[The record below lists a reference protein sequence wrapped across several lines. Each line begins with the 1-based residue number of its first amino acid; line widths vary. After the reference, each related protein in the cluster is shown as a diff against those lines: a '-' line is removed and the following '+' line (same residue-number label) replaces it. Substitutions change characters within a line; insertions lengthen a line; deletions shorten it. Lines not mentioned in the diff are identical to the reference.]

1 MNQSGRRSRFRSL
14 ALALAAL
21 LHLFAVPGEVVLH
34 GWLHADPHAPGWSAP
49 RTDHGGTG
57 HHHDLDCVVCQVA
70 HSRGLPEPGP
80 IPVPID
86 RTRVLASAEFV
97 SPPAL
102 LARTRVQARAPP
114 VSIA

>member
-1 MNQSGRRSRFRSL
+1 MNPSRRCSRLRNA

-21 LHLFAVPGEVVLH
+21 LHLLAIPGEAVLH
-34 GWLHADPHAPGWSAP
+34 GWLHPDPHAPGWSAE
-49 RTDHGGTG
+49 RHAAGTV
-57 HHHDLDCVVCQVA
+57 HVHDLDCVVCQVA
-70 HSRGLPEPGP
+70 HSRGVPEAGAA
-80 IPVPID
+80 PVPVD
-86 RTRVLASAEFV
+86 RSRVFASAEAA

>member
-1 MNQSGRRSRFRSL
+1 MTPSRRCSRLRKA

-21 LHLFAVPGEVVLH
+21 VHLLAIPGEAVLH
-34 GWLHADPHAPGWSAP
+34 GWLHADPHAPGWAAERHP
-49 RTDHGGTG
+49 AGTV
-57 HHHDLDCVVCQVA
+57 HVHDLDCVVCQIA
-70 HSRGLPEPGP
+70 HSRALPAPGAA
-80 IPVPID
+80 PVPVD
-86 RTRVLASAEFV
+86 RSRVFASAEAP

>member
-1 MNQSGRRSRFRSL
+1 MNRSGRRSRFRNL
-14 ALALAAL
+14 ALAFAAL
-21 LHLFAVPGEVVLH
+21 LHLLAIPGEAMLH
-34 GWLHADPHAPGWSAP
+34 GWLHPDPHAPGWSAERHAP
-49 RTDHGGTG
+49 GTA

-70 HSRGLPEPGP
+70 HSRGLPETGAA
-80 IPVPID
+80 PVPVD
-86 RTRVLASAEFV
+86 RTRVLASAEVV